1 MWLGTYSHV
10 KGTYNLN
17 SQRHGTTLKHDILF
31 GTATLVAAAF
41 PSDAWQDAG
50 GNRRA
55 PPTPPSAL
63 LPILYRALL
72 RRRRLGRWQRAW
84 CRLPTTT
91 SCSGVLYFAPLRLLV
106 TLAPHPRTPT
116 TPSPPTV
123 WRRSASW
130 SSSPRSGPGRLRPRL
145 RARLLLRHRWKPMST
160 LSRCPLKHNSRPAPT
175 RRPPTRTRC

>member
-1 MWLGTYSHV
+1 MAL
-10 KGTYNLN
+10 
-17 SQRHGTTLKHDILF
+17 HDIKSRKNKCN
-31 GTATLVAAAF
+31 TRRQIVNHKRSTCHINTMQAAF